1 MQKQRATFLR
11 LIVVSRCFRVR
22 KTTRARGRETRHRAL
37 LSHHSKGKTLEKENF
52 RKVCA
57 ASVLSATFK
66 RVVVRAMRVTR
77 TFPSRRRRSS
87 SEHSRARKK
96 NTNTNALF
104 ELFSDVNDK
113 DERFAFGLLFAYV
126 FFTLCSK
133 GVFVWTKR
141 KGKRRE
147 RDEQR
152 VGGKRIFPVVV
163 DVLFVVFEDDDHHHF
178 TSFKSTKQKTTTK
191 TKTISI
197 SIKSDSRRRRRRPV
211 RVHALGRHSHR
222 GRGDWF
228 RVCSLLRVARIR
240 RVRRAVGGERRAVD
254 VRHVTHV
261 VVGWELHSESF

>member
-1 MQKQRATFLR
+1 M
-11 LIVVSRCFRVR
+11 
-22 KTTRARGRETRHRAL
+22 
-37 LSHHSKGKTLEKENF
+37 
-52 RKVCA
+52 
-57 ASVLSATFK
+57 SATFK

-113 DERFAFGLLFAYV
+113 DERFAFGLLFAYI
-126 FFTLCSK
+126 FFTLLYSK
-133 GVFVWTKR
+133 VFVWTKR

-147 RDEQR
+147 RDELF
-152 VGGKRIFPVVV
+152 VGKRIFPVVV

-178 TSFKSTKQKTTTK
+178 TSFSTKQKTRTK
-191 TKTISI
+191 TKTLSI

-222 GRGDWF
+222 GRGDWV
-228 RVCSLLRVARIR
+228 RVCSLLRFARIR